1 MLESDI
7 LLAHGRRARPGEAG
21 IAILEP
27 SGDVREMIPYADVG
41 SVGREGQSVTFHAR
55 AGGSRTL
62 IAASILDADR
72 LVGILPTD
80 VPVSFVVTSS
90 SLPTAIPAI
99 ERPEQQDAG
108 RGNTVRWV
116 VTGCLS
122 LFSLFLLC
130 PIAFLGYWVAD
141 GADGGLDDT
150 QRGTLVAG
158 ESGEVGGPFY
168 RYALT
173 ILEVQDNAVSSIDS
187 EVPIGDTRFWTA
199 RVRIENTGLLETDDS
214 FFGSPDWFLR
224 LRGGGSVGEASDVQ
238 GFGTIIDD
246 SLVLAMD
253 EVAEGTLVFRVPN
266 GQQIESLVLS
276 MGVNDDELVLEA
288 P

>member
-41 SVGREGQSVTFHAR
+41 SVGREGQAVTFHAR

-72 LVGILPTD
+72 LVGILPAD
-80 VPVSFVVTSS
+80 VPVSFVVTSN
-90 SLPTAIPAI
+90 SLPTATPAF
-99 ERPEQQDAG
+99 ERPEQQVDG
-108 RGNTVRWV
+108 SGNTVRWV
-116 VTGCLS
+116 ATGCLS

-130 PIAFLGYWVAD
+130 PIAFLVFWVAD

-150 QRGTLVAG
+150 ERGTLVAG
-158 ESGEVGGPFY
+158 ESGEVGGPLY
-168 RYALT
+168 RYDLT
-173 ILEVQDNAVSSIDS
+173 ILEIQDNAVSSVAS
-187 EVPIGDTRFWTA
+187 EVPVGDTRFWTV
-199 RVRIENTGLLETDDS
+199 RVRVENTGLLETSDS

-224 LRGGGSVGEASDVQ
+224 LRGGGSVGEDSDLQ
-238 GFGTIIDD
+238 GFGPIIDD
-246 SLVLAMD
+246 ALILAAGED
-253 EVAEGTLVFRVPN
+253 AEGTLVFRVPADR
-266 GQQIESLVLS
+266 QIESLVLS